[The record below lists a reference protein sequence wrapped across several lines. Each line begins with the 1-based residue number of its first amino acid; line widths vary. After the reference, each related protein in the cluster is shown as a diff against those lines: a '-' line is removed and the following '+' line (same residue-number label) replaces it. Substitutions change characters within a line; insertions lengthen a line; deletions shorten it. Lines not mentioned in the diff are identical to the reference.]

1 MTKTYCRLENTAT
14 STILGCDILNKMN
27 LRRELDAPSP
37 FAKPSVSGS
46 STMAAS

>member
-1 MTKTYCRLENTAT
+1 MTKTYCRLENAAK
-14 STILGCDILNKMN
+14 ILGSAILNKMN
-27 LRRELDAPSP
+27 LRRELDVPSP